1 VWQDEHKIYSEDL
14 RRKIVDAEEQVMGKG
29 KFTLAGV
36 EEPGAPEEF
45 RLLAYF
51 WARLSLSGDR

>member
-1 VWQDEHKIYSEDL
+1 VWQDEHKSYSEDL

-29 KFTLAGV
+29 TFTLAGV
-36 EEPGAPEEF
+36 KEPGAPEEY